1 LSELPQQDFYLP
13 VNEPDNFTL
22 SNIIEISTTEIKKV
36 QKSNILKRKAHNQIE
51 VQDDQ

>member
-1 LSELPQQDFYLP
+1 MSELPQQDFYLP
-13 VNEPDNFTL
+13 VKEPDNLTL
-22 SNIIEISTTEIKKV
+22 SNMIEMATSEIKQV